1 MFDRDRR
8 RRHPWRSMF
17 GEMGAGMEWDWFDMP
32 SRRGRGPAVRRG
44 DVRDSILVALAQA
57 PMHGY
62 RIIKELSEQSE
73 GRWRPSAG
81 SIYPTLQ
88 QLEDEGLVTSATGE
102 GKRIFSLTEA
112 GLAAATAAGAKGG
125 PQWRTEPDSVAESVG
140 PQQDAASGGAG
151 GSPAEFRD
159 ALFQLN
165 AAVAQVAQIGSAETA
180 AGTRAIL
187 ADARKLIYR
196 LLSEEGE
203 PGPK

>member
-1 MFDRDRR
+1 
-8 RRHPWRSMF
+8 MF
-17 GEMGAGMEWDWFDMP
+17 GEMDPGMEWDWFDMP
-32 SRRGRGPAVRRG
+32 SRRGRSPGVRRG
-44 DVRDSILVALAQA
+44 DVRDSILVALAQE

-88 QLEDEGLVTSATGE
+88 QLEDEGLVTSAAGE

-112 GLAAATAAGAKGG
+112 GLAAAAAAGAKGG
-125 PQWRTEPDSVAESVG
+125 PKWRTEPDSVAESVG

-151 GSPAEFRD
+151 GRPGGAGGSPAEFRD
-159 ALFQLN
+159 SLYQLS

-187 ADARKLIYR
+187 MDARKSIYR
-196 LLSEEGE
+196 LLAEEDE

>member
-1 MFDRDRR
+1 
-8 RRHPWRSMF
+8 
-17 GEMGAGMEWDWFDMP
+17 
-32 SRRGRGPAVRRG
+32 
-44 DVRDSILVALAQA
+44 
-57 PMHGY
+57 MHGY

-88 QLEDEGLVTSATGE
+88 QLEDEGLVTSAAGE

-112 GLAAATAAGAKGG
+112 GLAAAAAAGAKGG
-125 PQWRTEPDSVAESVG
+125 PKWRTEPDSVAESVG

-151 GSPAEFRD
+151 GRPGGAGGSPAEFRD
-159 ALFQLN
+159 SLYQLS

-187 ADARKLIYR
+187 MDARKSIYR
-196 LLSEEGE
+196 LLAEEDE